1 FVAQSGEFGA
11 PSAGATG
18 RSLGASVVL
27 NGGANS
33 AHNISGAK
41 VTRGAEQIMAQ
52 PVVKWLSLA
61 ELRPLVMVETSS
73 LMGQGNSAPNGNIL
87 LCASRGNVG
96 IGTTTTNREHMLPNI
111 GMPVEEN
118 THHCFYSN
126 PDTDLAVVPISIEQS
141 FFTADI

>member
-41 VTRGAEQIMAQ
+41 VTTGGAQGSSPTAALLTLEKGGAEQIMAQ

-118 THHCFYSN
+118 THH
-126 PDTDLAVVPISIEQS
+126 
-141 FFTADI
+141 FFI